1 MQIRIGVRL
10 ILGAGLVTALA
21 IGVMASMITRIHTA
35 QLELGLTRAANQ
47 LSETIKTSTHDD
59 MLENRREHL
68 HAQIRNISA
77 LSREGIQKVRIFN
90 KEGRIMFSSEKEEI
104 GAALDK
110 RGEACYVCH
119 AEGKPLEHLDIEKK
133 SRIFAGPDGA
143 RVLGI
148 INPIPNDPSCA
159 ASGCHNPTQSVL
171 GVLDVQISMKD
182 ADQEIARSRRIMLG
196 LALVAILASSL
207 ILWWLTRRLVLAP
220 VAALVEG
227 TRRVAEGD
235 LTTTI
240 HYADKDEMG
249 DLAQAFNA
257 MTRQLADTQRQL
269 TQADKLA
276 SVGRLAAG
284 IAHEINNPLTGVL
297 TYASLL
303 EKRFQDDAESLTD
316 LEVIIRE
323 TKRCRGII
331 RELLDFARHTAPAR
345 RPTDLNE
352 VIRHSL
358 AVVMNQLSV
367 NHVDLAVDLQT
378 GLPEA
383 YADGNQIQQVFVNL
397 LLNAADAI
405 GPDGGQIKLHSGT
418 GLMAGAAEGE
428 TRPCLELWIEDS
440 GSGISPEDLPR
451 LFEPFFSTK
460 GNHGTG
466 LGLAVTWG
474 IVDAHGGTIEV
485 QSEPGQG
492 TRFTLR
498 LPLTPPD
505 EPEGGPRTR
514 PPVLPRL

>member
-1 MQIRIGVRL
+1 MV
-10 ILGAGLVTALA
+10 
-21 IGVMASMITRIHTA
+21 
-35 QLELGLTRAANQ
+35 
-47 LSETIKTSTHDD
+47 
-59 MLENRREHL
+59 
-68 HAQIRNISA
+68 
-77 LSREGIQKVRIFN
+77 
-90 KEGRIMFSSEKEEI
+90 SSDSGEI
-104 GAALDK
+104 GKALDK

-133 SRIFAGPDGA
+133 SRIFRAPEGF

-148 INPIPNDPSCA
+148 IDPIPNDPGCA
-159 ASGCHNPTQSVL
+159 TAGCHSPQQRVL
-171 GVLDVQISMKD
+171 GVLDVQISMAE
-182 ADQEIARSRRIMLG
+182 ADQEIARSRRIMLE
-196 LALVAILASSL
+196 LAVVAILASSL
-207 ILWWLTRRLVLAP
+207 ILWWLNRRLVLGP

-227 TRRVAEGD
+227 TRRLAEGD

-240 HYADKDEMG
+240 HVETKDEMG
-249 DLAQAFNA
+249 DLAAAFNA
-257 MTRQLADTQRQL
+257 MTHQLADTQRQL
-269 TQADKLA
+269 TLADKLA

-303 EKRFQDDAESLTD
+303 EKRFQEDPESLAD

-367 NHVDLAVDLQT
+367 NHVDLALDLQAD
-378 GLPEA
+378 LPEA
-383 YADGNQIQQVFVNL
+383 YADGNQLQ
-397 LLNAADAI
+397 
-405 GPDGGQIKLHSGT
+405 LHSGT
-418 GLMAGAAEGE
+418 GLMTGAGEGE
-428 TRPCLELWIEDS
+428 TRPCIELRVEDN
-440 GSGISPEDLPR
+440 GTGISPEDLPR

-485 QSEPGQG
+485 LSELGQG
-492 TRFTLR
+492 TSFILR

-505 EPEGGPRTR
+505 EGEAGPRPK

>member
-21 IGVMASMITRIHTA
+21 IGVMASVITRIHTA
-35 QLELGLTRAANQ
+35 QLELGLTRSANQ

-59 MLENRREHL
+59 MLENRRDHL
-68 HAQIRNISA
+68 HAQIRNISG
-77 LSREGIQKVRIFN
+77 LRREGIQKVRIFN
-90 KEGRIMFSSEKEEI
+90 KEGRIMFSSERSEI
-104 GAALDK
+104 GTALDK

-133 SRIFAGPDGA
+133 SRIFAGPDGV

-148 INPIPNDPSCA
+148 INPIPNDASCA
-159 ASGCHNPTQSVL
+159 ASGCHSPQQSVL
-171 GVLDVQISMKD
+171 GVLDVQISMAE
-182 ADQEIARSRRIMLG
+182 ADQEIARSRRVMLE
-196 LALVAILASSL
+196 LAILTILASSL
-207 ILWWLTRRLVLAP
+207 IIWWLNRRLVLGP
-220 VAALVEG
+220 VAALVAG

-235 LTTTI
+235 LTTAI
-240 HYADKDEMG
+240 KVAGRDEMG
-249 DLAQAFNA
+249 HLAEAFNA

-303 EKRFQDDAESLTD
+303 EKRFKEDPESLSD

-345 RPTDLNE
+345 RPSDLNE
-352 VIRHSL
+352 VIRHAL

-367 NHVDLAVDLQT
+367 NHVDLALDLQAD
-378 GLPEA
+378 LPEA
-383 YADGNQIQQVFVNL
+383 YADGNQIQQVVVNL

-405 GPDGGQIKLHSGT
+405 GPQGGQIRLHSGA
-418 GLMAGAAEGE
+418 GLLPGVDGRESL
-428 TRPCLELWIEDS
+428 PCVEVWVEDS
-440 GSGISPEDLPR
+440 GTGISAEDLPR
-451 LFEPFFSTK
+451 LFEPFFTTK
-460 GNHGTG
+460 GNRGTG

-474 IVDAHGGTIEV
+474 IVDAHGGTIDV
-485 QSEPGQG
+485 QSELGQG

-498 LPLTPPD
+498 LPLNAPAPPA
-505 EPEGGPRTR
+505 PSNPASN
-514 PPVLPRL
+514 L

>member
-1 MQIRIGVRL
+1 MHMRIGVRL
-10 ILGAGLVTALA
+10 IIGAGLVTALA
-21 IGVMASMITRIHTA
+21 IGVMASVITRIHND
-35 QLELGLTRAANQ
+35 QLEFELTRSANQ
-47 LSETIKTSTHDD
+47 LSETIKSSTHDD
-59 MLENRREHL
+59 MLENRRDNL
-68 HAQIRNISA
+68 HRQIRNIGA
-77 LSREGIQKVRIFN
+77 LRSEGIQKVRIFN
-90 KEGRIMFSSEKEEI
+90 KEGRIMFSSNKEEI
-104 GAALDK
+104 GTALDK

-119 AEGKPLEHLDIEKK
+119 AEGKPLERLDIQKK
-133 SRIFAGPDGA
+133 SRIFAGPDGL

-159 ASGCHNPTQSVL
+159 TAGCHSPQQSVL
-171 GVLDVQISMKD
+171 GVLDVQVSMAE
-182 ADQEIARSRRIMLG
+182 ADQEIQHNRRIMMV
-196 LALVAILASSL
+196 LAAVAILACSL
-207 ILWWLTRRLVLAP
+207 ILWWLTRRLVLRP
-220 VAALVEG
+220 VAALVAG

-235 LTTTI
+235 LATTI
-240 HYADKDEMG
+240 QVTSKDEMG
-249 DLAQAFNA
+249 DLAHAFNA
-257 MTRQLADTQRQL
+257 MTSQLAETQRQL

-303 EKRFQDDAESLTD
+303 EKRFQEDPASLED

-352 VIRHSL
+352 VVRHSL
-358 AVVMNQLSV
+358 SVVMNQLSV
-367 NHVDLAVDLQT
+367 NHVDLALDLMT

-383 YADGNQIQQVFVNL
+383 PADGNQIQQVIVNL

-405 GPDGGQIKLHSGT
+405 GPTGGQIKLHSGLGT
-418 GLMAGAAEGE
+418 MPDSAAE
-428 TRPCLELWIEDS
+428 CVELWVEDS
-440 GSGISPEDLPR
+440 GTGISPEDLPR

-460 GNHGTG
+460 GNRGTG

-474 IVDAHGGTIEV
+474 IVEAHGGTIDV
-485 QSEPGQG
+485 QSELGHW

-498 LPLTPPD
+498 LPLAPPAPS
-505 EPEGGPRTR
+505 PESH
-514 PPVLPRL
+514 L

>member
-10 ILGAGLVTALA
+10 IIGAGLVTALA
-21 IGVMASMITRIHTA
+21 IAVMASVITRIHTA
-35 QLELGLTRAANQ
+35 QLEFELTAAANQ
-47 LSETIKTSTHDD
+47 LSETIKSSTHDD
-59 MLENRREHL
+59 MLGNRREEL
-68 HAQIRNISA
+68 HGQIRNISS
-77 LSREGIQKVRIFN
+77 LKGEGIQKVRIFN
-90 KEGRIMFSSEKEEI
+90 KEGRIMFSSDKEEI
-104 GAALDK
+104 GTALDK

-119 AEGKPLEHLDIEKK
+119 AEGKPLEKLDILKK
-133 SRIFAGPDGA
+133 SRIFNGPEGF

-159 ASGCHNPTQSVL
+159 TAACHAHSPGQSVL
-171 GVLDVQISMKD
+171 GVLDVQVSMAQ
-182 ADQEIARSRRIMLG
+182 ADREIQDSRRIMLG
-196 LALVAILASSL
+196 LATLAILASSL

-220 VAALVEG
+220 VAALVAG
-227 TRRVAEGD
+227 TRRLAEGD
-235 LTTTI
+235 LSTTI
-240 HYADKDEMG
+240 QVASKDEMG

-257 MTRQLADTQRQL
+257 MTTRLAETQRQL

-303 EKRFQDDAESLTD
+303 EKRFKDDDENRQD

-352 VIRHSL
+352 VVRHSL

-367 NHVDLAVDLQT
+367 SHVDLALDLMT

-383 YADGNQIQQVFVNL
+383 PADGNQIQQVVVNL

-405 GPDGGQIKLHSGT
+405 GPQGGQIKLHSGT
-418 GLMAGAAEGE
+418 GRMPGADGE
-428 TRPCLELWIEDS
+428 ELDCIELWVEDS
-440 GSGISPEDLPR
+440 GTGISPEDLPR

-460 GNHGTG
+460 GNRGTG

-474 IVDAHGGTIEV
+474 IVEAHGGIIDV
-485 QSEPGQG
+485 QSELGHW

-498 LPLTPPD
+498 LPLAPP
-505 EPEGGPRTR
+505 
-514 PPVLPRL
+514 PPSSPTNL